1 MGGRAKREPEGGDTS
16 THDQF
21 TLLLLLLLLGRSVV
35 AGPVGPR
42 GL

>member
-1 MGGRAKREPEGGDTS
+1 MGGRAKREPEGGDTC

-21 TLLLLLLLLGRSVV
+21 TLLLLLLLLSHSVV